1 MVPVLLALLACSSPT
16 SPPTDAAAPPVDA
29 AAAPAGEAV
38 TGEALTGEATP
49 GETPQ
54 GDAARITVADARVRA
69 MPPGAAQS
77 AAFLT
82 LTAAA
87 SPAALTGAASPAAA
101 SVELHTHTKVD
112 GVMQMRQVP
121 EIPLP
126 AGQPVV
132 LQPGG
137 LHLMLIG
144 LTGPLAE
151 GASVPFTLRF
161 GDGSSLD
168 IEAPV
173 VAVGGQHAGHGAH
186 AGHGDHAA
194 ADAKPCDCGNA
205 GCTCAHHGDAEG
217 CTCGAEGAPE
227 GGCTCGAGKGE
238 GEGHGGH
245 HAP

>member
-16 SPPTDAAAPPVDA
+16 SPPPDAAAQPADA

-38 TGEALTGEATP
+38 TGAV
-49 GETPQ
+49 PQ
-54 GDAARITVADARVRA
+54 GDAARITVAEARVRA

-87 SPAALTGAASPAAA
+87 APAALTGAASPAAA

-238 GEGHGGH
+238 GHGGH